1 MLAKWLLVAVFWCWS
16 LAVQA
21 AVVPDF
27 YSATV
32 PVPNREDDSFR
43 QGVKEALVQVLV
55 KVSAMPANEIR
66 QSTAIAAD
74 LAAGDKLAVHFSYIT
89 RKESAANGKPVERLY
104 LKAGF
109 AEKTV
114 TNLLQK
120 GNFRLWP
127 NERPQ
132 VLIWPVVKGGKGSRV
147 LSLSNP
153 QDANLVLMISDAAQ
167 NHGLPWA
174 IGESARPETADYL
187 WRWDEPAIGQLSR
200 RYGKEAILVFRMAT
214 LSGNQAVGGWLLVSG
229 GKSESVDIPATS
241 VPEFLRLG
249 MAWAASRLA
258 SREVVSAEVVD
269 SGELLLTVQGVDSEA
284 KFQALAGYLE
294 SLGMVG
300 RVFLRAAE
308 KDQLQ
313 FSLVLKVDLSLLE
326 KALAAGGRLAR
337 QEGSGTSLVYNWI
350 E

>member
-1 MLAKWLLVAVFWCWS
+1 LAKWLVVAVFWCWS

-21 AVVPDF
+21 AVVSDF

-32 PVPNREDDSFR
+32 PVPNREEESFR
-43 QGVKEALVQVLV
+43 QGAREALVQVLV

-66 QSTAIAAD
+66 HSPAIAAD
-74 LAAGDKLAVHFSYIT
+74 LAQGDKLTVHFSYVV
-89 RKESAANGKPVERLY
+89 RKEAFANGKAVDRLY

-109 AEKTV
+109 GEKTI
-114 TNLLQK
+114 TSLLQK
-120 GNFRLWP
+120 GNFRIWP

-132 VLIWPVVKGGKGSRV
+132 VLIWPVVKGGKASRV
-147 LSLSNP
+147 LSLSSP
-153 QDANLVLMISDAAQ
+153 QDASLVLMISDAAQ

-174 IGESARPETADYL
+174 IGESSRPENADYL
-187 WRWDEPAIGQLSR
+187 WRWDEPAIDQLSR
-200 RYGKEAILVFRMAT
+200 RYGKEAVLVFRMAT

-241 VPEFLRLG
+241 VQEFLRLG

-258 SREVVSAEVVD
+258 SRQVVSAEVAE
-269 SGELLLTVQGVDSEA
+269 SGELLLAVHGVDSEA
-284 KFQALAGYLE
+284 KFQSLAGYLE

-300 RVFLRAAE
+300 RVFLRTAE
-308 KDQLQ
+308 KGQLQ
-313 FSLVLKVDLSLLE
+313 FSLVLKGDLSLLE